1 MSTEERKDPT
11 AAAPDSV
18 EKSVYGEANHAG
30 KSGPDAADPPR
41 AARKSREAEDD
52 APPADLEPEEAADV
66 LETRREAHRI
76 KDAQQRRDDEDIITL
91 DTPD

>member
-18 EKSVYGEANHAG
+18 EESVYGEADHAG
-30 KSGPDAADPPR
+30 KSGPDAADPPQ
-41 AARKSREAEDD
+41 AARKSREAEDN
-52 APPADLEPEEAADV
+52 APPADLEPDEAADV

-76 KDAQQRRDDEDIITL
+76 KDAQQRHDDESLITL
-91 DTPD
+91 DPPD